1 MTNVEN
7 SSNIADHEM
16 DLTRQ
21 FIKNK
26 IIFQH
31 MVSAC
36 WSDQSI
42 SYVLIFRFTFWM
54 IQIYD
59 KREIIIIWLSQTF
72 WENVFSRSECFSC
85 IFVFV
90 DIINNKLASLPRP

>member
-1 MTNVEN
+1 MSLTTFCHDKVPSLGKYLKRIGSNSVLIVTNVQN

-31 MVSAC
+31 MVRAC

-42 SYVLIFRFTFWM
+42 SYALTFRFTFWM
-54 IQIYD
+54 TQI
-59 KREIIIIWLSQTF
+59 
-72 WENVFSRSECFSC
+72 
-85 IFVFV
+85 
-90 DIINNKLASLPRP
+90 

>member
-1 MTNVEN
+1 MGKYLKRIGSNSVLMVTNIQN
-7 SSNIADHEM
+7 SSKIGDHEM

-31 MVSAC
+31 MVRAC

-42 SYVLIFRFTFWM
+42 SYAL
-54 IQIYD
+54 
-59 KREIIIIWLSQTF
+59 
-72 WENVFSRSECFSC
+72 N
-85 IFVFV
+85 
-90 DIINNKLASLPRP
+90 

>member
-1 MTNVEN
+1 MGKYLKRIGSNSVLIVTNVQN
-7 SSNIADHEM
+7 SSQIAEHEM

-42 SYVLIFRFTFWM
+42 S
-54 IQIYD
+54 
-59 KREIIIIWLSQTF
+59 
-72 WENVFSRSECFSC
+72 
-85 IFVFV
+85 
-90 DIINNKLASLPRP
+90 

>member
-1 MTNVEN
+1 MGKYLKRIGSNSVLIVSNVEN
-7 SSNIADHEM
+7 SSNIAEHEM

-42 SYVLIFRFTFWM
+42 FLGINF
-54 IQIYD
+54 QIYFLD
-59 KREIIIIWLSQTF
+59 DTDLRQKRNHYYLTVTNF
-72 WENVFSRSECFSC
+72 LRKCFS
-85 IFVFV
+85 
-90 DIINNKLASLPRP
+90 SL

>member
-1 MTNVEN
+1 MGKYLKRIGSNSVLIVTNVEN

-36 WSDQSI
+36 WSDQSNFLCI
-42 SYVLIFRFTFWM
+42 NF
-54 IQIYD
+54 QIYFLD
-59 KREIIIIWLSQTF
+59 DTDLRQKRNHYYLTVTNF
-72 WENVFSRSECFSC
+72 LRKCFS
-85 IFVFV
+85 
-90 DIINNKLASLPRP
+90 SL